1 VSVRRLAL
9 ESAIMIVTIA
19 MRLSPLERDLLAAGL
34 LALHQ
39 RLWPGENLENAVQ
52 GQPSR
57 RCRLRKQQSSFV
69 SLSERDSRS
78 G

>member
-39 RLWPGENLENAVQ
+39 RLWPGENPENAVQ
-52 GQPSR
+52 GQPSMPTQKAAKLVR
-57 RCRLRKQQSSFV
+57 FIV
-69 SLSERDSRS
+69 
-78 G
+78 